1 MNKILVSLAAVIIL
15 WSLMFVFYKKI
26 SGMTDYYTLVI
37 LKIIFLSIFGLI
49 VAICYLLFDKNKRK
63 AISNINKKTLNL
75 IIITSLIELLTTFF
89 YVFLLYKKDANWI
102 IAILESG
109 IIVTVLLL
117 SLLILNEKITLD
129 RVLGILIV
137 LIGIVIVYKS

>member
-1 MNKILVSLAAVIIL
+1 MNKILFSLAAVIIL

-26 SGMTDYYTLVI
+26 SSMTDYYTLVI
-37 LKIIFLSIFGLI
+37 LKIIFLSVFGLI
-49 VAICYLLFDKNKRK
+49 VAICYLLFDENKRK
-63 AISNINKKTLNL
+63 AISNIDKKTLNL

>member
-37 LKIIFLSIFGLI
+37 LKIIFLSVFGLI
-49 VAICYLLFDKNKRK
+49 VAICYLLFDENKRK
-63 AISNINKKTLNL
+63 AISNIDKKTLNL

-137 LIGIVIVYKS
+137 LIGIVVVYKS